1 VKRKAT
7 SICLHSTCRTI
18 IGSIHRVSPPQ
29 DQTDDLDGTGLV
41 FGDNPDGQRLGA
53 IYAYWASK
61 RRGRS
66 MPSRADIDPLEL
78 KAYLPQLVL
87 LDVEGDPLRFRYRL
101 VGTEVTRVRRG
112 LSKSDPTGR
121 FVDEVTHHQGTGAVL
136 AHYRRVVAERRPSTD
151 AGTYPPSP
159 ERPWLRF
166 SRLVLPL
173 SPDDVAVNMLL
184 VALMPMR

>member
-1 VKRKAT
+1 
-7 SICLHSTCRTI
+7 
-18 IGSIHRVSPPQ
+18 
-29 DQTDDLDGTGLV
+29 V
-41 FGDNPDGQRLGA
+41 FGDSPEEQRLAA
-53 IYAYWASK
+53 IYLYWAGK
-61 RRGRS
+61 RRGRT

-78 KAYLPQLVL
+78 RSYLPQLVL
-87 LDVEGDPLRFRYRL
+87 LDVEGDPPRFRYRL

-112 LSKSDPTGR
+112 LSNSDPTGR

-136 AHYRRVVAERRPSTD
+136 AHYRRVVAERKPSTD

-166 SRLVLPL
+166 SRLVMPL
-173 SPDDVAVNMLL
+173 SRDDVTVNMLL

>member
-1 VKRKAT
+1 L
-7 SICLHSTCRTI
+7 S
-18 IGSIHRVSPPQ
+18 SPH
-29 DQTDDLDGTGLV
+29 DQTEDSDGTALS
-41 FGDNPDGQRLGA
+41 FGDSPDEQRLAA
-53 IYAYWASK
+53 IYRYWDSK
-61 RRGRS
+61 RRGRT
-66 MPSRADIDPLEL
+66 MPSRADIDPIEL
-78 KAYLPQLVL
+78 RFYLPQLVL
-87 LDVEGDPLRFRYRL
+87 LDVEGDPPRFRYRL

-112 LSKSDPTGR
+112 LDNADPTGR

-136 AHYRRVVAERRPSTD
+136 AHYSRVAAERRPSTD

-173 SPDDVAVNMLL
+173 SPDDATVNMLL

>member
-1 VKRKAT
+1 L
-7 SICLHSTCRTI
+7 S
-18 IGSIHRVSPPQ
+18 SP
-29 DQTDDLDGTGLV
+29 DQTDALDCTGLV
-41 FGDNPDGQRLGA
+41 FGDSPEEQRLDA
-53 IYAYWASK
+53 IFRYWASK
-61 RRGRS
+61 RNGRT

-78 KAYLPQLVL
+78 RSYLPQLVL
-87 LDVEGDPLRFRYRL
+87 LDVEGDPPRFRYRL

-112 LSKSDPTGR
+112 LSNSDPTGR

-136 AHYRRVVAERRPSTD
+136 AHYRRVVAERIPSTD
-151 AGTYPPSP
+151 AGIYPPSP

-173 SPDDVAVNMLL
+173 SADDVTVNMLL

>member
-1 VKRKAT
+1 
-7 SICLHSTCRTI
+7 L
-18 IGSIHRVSPPQ
+18 SPP
-29 DQTDDLDGTGLV
+29 DQTDELDGTGPV
-41 FGDNPDGQRLGA
+41 FGDSPEEQRLAA
-53 IYAYWASK
+53 IYLYWAGK
-61 RRGRS
+61 RRGRT

-78 KAYLPQLVL
+78 RSYLPQLVL
-87 LDVEGDPLRFRYRL
+87 LDVEGDPPRFRYRL

-112 LSKSDPTGR
+112 LSNSDPTGR

-136 AHYRRVVAERRPSTD
+136 AHYRRVVAERKPSTD

-166 SRLVLPL
+166 SRLVMPL
-173 SPDDVAVNMLL
+173 SRDDVTVNMLL